1 MIYYTLEEPTKTGGI
16 FLAGPSLRPGQ
27 KGTSWRPEV
36 IRTLKLMKMSPIIY
50 VPEFRPPSFK
60 NFDGSQ
66 IETQGGQ
73 PEGWTYEKQVEWEV
87 KCLALARTI
96 LFWIPRSEKL
106 PGFTTNIEFGEWLHS
121 DKIVIGFPEDAINMR
136 YIFHRCKMRG
146 MHVHKRLETLCQE
159 AIDHNWSYN
168 AERRDH

>member
-1 MIYYTLEEPTKTGGI
+1 MIYYTCEEPTQAGGI
-16 FLAGPSLRPGQ
+16 FLAGPSLREDQ
-27 KGTSWRPEV
+27 KGVSWRPDV
-36 IRTLKLMKMSPIIY
+36 IRILRMIKIRPVIY
-50 VPEFRPPSFK
+50 VPEYR
-60 NFDGSQ
+60 DG
-66 IETQGGQ
+66 IQ

-106 PGFTTNIEFGEWLHS
+106 PAFTTNIEFGEWLHS
-121 DKIVIGFPEDAINMR
+121 DKIVIGWPKEATRME
-136 YIFHRCKMRG
+136 YIRHRCKMKG
-146 MHVHKRLETLCQE
+146 MTIHHGINSLCQE